1 MEILYCSFMNIFG
14 IVDAD
19 SLVWD
24 DPLYPFMVYGIGVL
38 VCAIALVPLL
48 IQLVKRRKT
57 MWGAALEY
65 FVITVLVCMAME
77 LAMGFLLNQ
86 PDAAGNYPLWDNSQ
100 LPGNIFGPGVD
111 RERHRPG
118 RLGHAVHVN
127 HLPAVPKGAGKSAHP
142 RHAPGCCNRCCGLC
156 GAVRGEILVSTATP
170 PHVWQRFPK
179 LAAENATTLGI
190 IRIAS
195 QQLLRAD
202 AAQRYRKERIVTFTV
217 FPVQDLFSPVTPTIL
232 LGLSFITRAGYR

>member
-19 SLVWD
+19 SLVRD

-38 VCAIALVPLL
+38 VSAIALVPPR

-57 MWGAALEY
+57 MWGAALEC

-100 LPGNIFGPGVD
+100 LPGNI
-111 RERHRPG
+111 
-118 RLGHAVHVN
+118 LGQAWILN
-127 HLPAVPKGAGKSAHP
+127 DI
-142 RHAPGCCNRCCGLC
+142 GL
-156 GAVRGEILVSTATP
+156 GAVAMLNTWVIYPLCQKA
-170 PHVWQRFPK
+170 
-179 LAAENATTLGI
+179 LAKAP
-190 IRIAS
+190 IRVV
-195 QQLLRAD
+195 RPV
-202 AAQRYRKERIVTFTV
+202 AAIVVVGFAV
-217 FPVQDLFSPVTPTIL
+217 LCVVKFS
-232 LGLSFITRAGYR
+232 